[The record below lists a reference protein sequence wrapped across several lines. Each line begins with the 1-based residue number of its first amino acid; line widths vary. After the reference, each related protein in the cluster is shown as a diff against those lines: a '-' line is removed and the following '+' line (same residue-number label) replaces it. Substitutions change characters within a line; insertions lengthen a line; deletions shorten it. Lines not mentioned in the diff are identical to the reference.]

1 MAMDSS
7 HMMST
12 VSLIGSAASAAAT
25 AYFWAVRVRRERPS
39 LKLYSADRATEINL
53 GVYRG
58 ETRGLQFRTGVIVA
72 NYSSLPNAVLAA
84 EIALK
89 KRDGSWEEV
98 PSARATGLPL
108 NVPSMTTVRLEVEW
122 SVTLPSLASAEE
134 LRGSDV
140 IRSYLDH
147 YYAESRR
154 FGVSIWALGNREFR
168 AVLPL
173 TMERPAIRLS
183 EAA

>member
-7 HMMST
+7 HLMST
-12 VSLIGSAASAAAT
+12 VSLVGSAASAAAT
-25 AYFWAVRVRRERPS
+25 AYFWAVRVRRERPN
-39 LKLYSADRATEINL
+39 LKIYAADRATEINL

-72 NYSSLPNAVLAA
+72 NFSSLPNAVIAA

-98 PSARATGLPL
+98 PTARATGLPM
-108 NVPSMTTVRLEVEW
+108 NVPSMTTVRLEVDW
-122 SVTLPSLASAEE
+122 SVTLPSLALAEE
-134 LRGSDV
+134 MRGSDV
-140 IRSYLDH
+140 VRAYLDH

-154 FGVSIWALGNREFR
+154 FGISVWALDHKEFR
-168 AVLPL
+168 SVLPL
-173 TMERPAIRLS
+173 TSERPALRLS